1 MLAFLF
7 WLLLLVI
14 CWPIALIGLL
24 LYPLVW
30 LILLPFRLLGIA
42 VNGVFEL
49 LKSIILLPA
58 RVLRGKPG

>member
-1 MLAFLF
+1 MLAFLL

-30 LILLPFRLLGIA
+30 LILLPFRLFGVA
-42 VNGVFEL
+42 VNGAFEL
-49 LKSIILLPA
+49 LRAIILLPA
-58 RVLRGKPG
+58 RVLRGRPG